1 MTVNNDS
8 LATWAATIEAVI
20 FASEKPIRENDL
32 RNHLPDDMELAPL
45 ITMIHKRFDE
55 TSGIELCQVGDSW
68 AFRTRAEVAAHLN
81 TRKEVERPLSR
92 AALEVLAIIAYHQP
106 ITRAEIE
113 EIRGIS
119 LSRGTIDIL
128 LELAWI
134 KPRGRRRTP
143 GRPLTW
149 GTSPAFLDHFGLSD
163 LTDLPGLDDL
173 KASGL
178 LRKGQVIGGLMD
190 RVDSDEEKDRDDADD
205 ALGMDTD
212 LLEDALMEAGLDA
225 DLDEDGVPD
234 A

>member
-1 MTVNNDS
+1 MTVGNANMHN
-8 LATWAATIEAVI
+8 WAATIEAVI
-20 FASEKPIRENDL
+20 FASDKPVREAEL
-32 RNHLPDDMELAPL
+32 RNHIPDNVELAPL
-45 ITMIHKRFDE
+45 IATIHKRFDE

-68 AFRTRAEVAAHLN
+68 AFRTRAEIAAHLN
-81 TRKEVERPLSR
+81 TRKQVERPLSR

-128 LELAWI
+128 LELGWI

-149 GTSPAFLDHFGLSD
+149 GTSPAFLDHFGLAD
-163 LTDLPGLDDL
+163 LGDLPGLDDL

-178 LRKGQVIGGLMD
+178 LRKGQVIGGL
-190 RVDSDEEKDRDDADD
+190 VDQVDGDEDDGSLDD
-205 ALGMDTD
+205 GSLNDGPD
-212 LLEDALMEAGLDA
+212 LLEEALMEAGLDA
-225 DLDEDGVPD
+225 DFDEEEAND